1 MNATSIRGS
10 VPDQNFHRFYEFF
23 LHTGIRIVFEKLP
36 IIVNVRVLAL
46 LSSNRLA
53 EREDETHERRMKS
66 ARFKAVK
73 NAAIFRP
80 IKYRNGAEKWETVR
94 FRPTMAVRY
103 PRVSAHYPRQK
114 YGRNMGGEGLM
125 EDESVRLFFSHVY
138 TPRQF
143 LAPFVSVFVYKGV
156 SASRPMDGVFET
168 RLKREGRVERNSF
181 SLENPRVFFQRSF
194 CSQF

>member
-1 MNATSIRGS
+1 
-10 VPDQNFHRFYEFF
+10 
-23 LHTGIRIVFEKLP
+23 
-36 IIVNVRVLAL
+36 
-46 LSSNRLA
+46 
-53 EREDETHERRMKS
+53 MKS

-168 RLKREGRVERNSF
+168 RLKREDASNEIHFHSKTH
-181 SLENPRVFFQRSF
+181 VFFPAIILLPILIKFLRELYKSRLHVLI
-194 CSQF
+194 SLLIIS

>member
-1 MNATSIRGS
+1 
-10 VPDQNFHRFYEFF
+10 
-23 LHTGIRIVFEKLP
+23 
-36 IIVNVRVLAL
+36 
-46 LSSNRLA
+46 
-53 EREDETHERRMKS
+53 MKS

-168 RLKREGRVERNSF
+168 RLKRDKTRRTKFIFTRKPTCFF
-181 SLENPRVFFQRSF
+181 SAIILLPILIKFLRELYKSRLHVLISLLII
-194 CSQF
+194 S